1 MNTLFT
7 CKAVQGRCAHKL
19 HSSPVTVL
27 LGTNHP
33 EPVPL
38 PLTFSTEGCMGP
50 TDGELIGVINMW
62 R

>member
-1 MNTLFT
+1 MLFRH
-7 CKAVQGRCAHKL
+7 KAMQGLYAHT
-19 HSSPVTVL
+19 SYTNRPVTVI
-27 LGTNHP
+27 LGTNRP
-33 EPVPL
+33 EPAPL